1 MTHLDQHFKTR
12 PVLVL
17 HSNGHLLN
25 VNSRILEMAGID
37 ASTNIYGVLKDDAG
51 KPTGEL
57 MEMAAKYMAYRQTGN
72 PFFGGIR
79 TPSLLSYA
87 KSAVNCGVTTATDL
101 YATFNDESL
110 AAYEEASLT
119 PGYALRLMPAMN
131 TIEQPIEEG
140 LALMRQAMAMNNDRL
155 HHRLCKVMTDG
166 SIQGFTAR
174 LKWPGYFNGRPNG
187 LWNMEPAQLAELIMR
202 YHEAGMH
209 LHIHTNGDEASELM
223 LDAIEAAQEAHYRPD
238 HRHTLQHCQMADA
251 SQFRRMRKLGVCANL
266 FANHVHYWGDQHAAI
281 TMGPDRARRMDACA
295 TALRED
301 VALAIHSDAPV
312 TPMAPLFT
320 AWCAVNRLTESGAV
334 LGPDERI
341 SVEAAMHAVTLG
353 AAYTLAHGPSCR
365 QHRAWQICRFRHSS
379 RLATRRR
386 ARGNPRHRSCR
397 HHFRR
402 HLPRRGETAGLIA
415 QTEMDQQ
422 ITFTVI
428 GGFLGAGKTSF
439 VNRLLANT
447 DEIRFAILVNDFG
460 ALNIDQSL
468 IASQNSQIMQ
478 LSNGCICCSL
488 AGGLVDAMVSLMEW
502 RERIDHILIEASGVS
517 YPGRIMDFARIDP
530 ELRPGLTLVL
540 VDAASMP
547 SQLND
552 PRLAE
557 VIAAQMRDADLFLL
571 TKTDIAGD
579 GEVTQTYDYLA
590 THQSQAPV
598 VVARADDPDIIA
610 LLLSDDARSHLES
623 RAGDDRR
630 LLLDQSHNDW
640 PHPNFVSA
648 AMSTTAPIE
657 EAAFRSVRP

>member
-1 MTHLDQHFKTR
+1 MSQTTVFAAKEIITMNPSRPRATHVAVRDGRILAAGALDEMSGWGPYELNDDFAGHVLTPGFVEGHAHAMEGGIWDYTYVGFQDRWDPDGNRWPGVTSFDAVLARLKEAEARLPDAETPLFAWGLDPIYFDGGRMSVTHLDQVSKTR

-37 ASTNIYGVLKDDAG
+37 ASTNIYGVLKDEAG

-110 AAYEEASLT
+110 AAYEEASMT

-131 TIEQPIEEG
+131 TIEQPITEG
-140 LALMRQAMAMNNDRL
+140 LELMRKAMGMNNDRL

-187 LWNMEPAQLAELIMR
+187 LWNMEPGQLAELILR

-295 TALRED
+295 TALREG

-334 LGPDERI
+334 LGPEERI
-341 SVEAAMHAVTLG
+341 PVDDAIHAITLG
-353 AAYTLAHGPSCR
+353 AAYTLRMDHLIGSIEPGKYADFAVLEASPFDTAAQELRDIKVAGTISGGEFH
-365 QHRAWQICRFRHSS
+365 AA
-379 RLATRRR
+379 ATRQ
-386 ARGNPRHRSCR
+386 G
-397 HHFRR
+397 
-402 HLPRRGETAGLIA
+402 
-415 QTEMDQQ
+415 
-422 ITFTVI
+422 
-428 GGFLGAGKTSF
+428 
-439 VNRLLANT
+439 
-447 DEIRFAILVNDFG
+447 
-460 ALNIDQSL
+460 
-468 IASQNSQIMQ
+468 
-478 LSNGCICCSL
+478 
-488 AGGLVDAMVSLMEW
+488 
-502 RERIDHILIEASGVS
+502 
-517 YPGRIMDFARIDP
+517 
-530 ELRPGLTLVL
+530 
-540 VDAASMP
+540 
-547 SQLND
+547 
-552 PRLAE
+552 
-557 VIAAQMRDADLFLL
+557 
-571 TKTDIAGD
+571 
-579 GEVTQTYDYLA
+579 
-590 THQSQAPV
+590 
-598 VVARADDPDIIA
+598 
-610 LLLSDDARSHLES
+610 
-623 RAGDDRR
+623 
-630 LLLDQSHNDW
+630 
-640 PHPNFVSA
+640 
-648 AMSTTAPIE
+648 
-657 EAAFRSVRP
+657 

>member
-1 MTHLDQHFKTR
+1 MSQTTVFAAKDIITMNPSRPRATHVAVRDGRILAAGNLDEMSGWGPYELNDEFAGHVLTPGFVEGHAHAMEGGIWDYTYVGFQDRWDPDGNRWPGVTSFDAVLARLKEAEAQLPNGETPLFAWGLDPIYFDGGRMSVTHLDQVSKTR

-37 ASTNIYGVLKDDAG
+37 ASTNIYGVLKDEAG

-101 YATFNDESL
+101 YATFNDDSL

-131 TIEQPIEEG
+131 TIEQPITEG
-140 LALMRQAMAMNNDRL
+140 LELMRKAMAMNNDRL

-187 LWNMEPAQLAELIMR
+187 LWNMEPGQLAELILR

-295 TALRED
+295 TALREG

-334 LGPDERI
+334 LGPEERI
-341 SVEAAMHAVTLG
+341 SVEDAIHAITLG
-353 AAYTLAHGPSCR
+353 AAYTLRMDHLIGSVEPGKYADFAVLEASPFNAAPQELRDIKVAGTITGGEFH
-365 QHRAWQICRFRHSS
+365 AA
-379 RLATRRR
+379 ATRQ
-386 ARGNPRHRSCR
+386 G
-397 HHFRR
+397 
-402 HLPRRGETAGLIA
+402 
-415 QTEMDQQ
+415 
-422 ITFTVI
+422 
-428 GGFLGAGKTSF
+428 
-439 VNRLLANT
+439 
-447 DEIRFAILVNDFG
+447 
-460 ALNIDQSL
+460 
-468 IASQNSQIMQ
+468 
-478 LSNGCICCSL
+478 
-488 AGGLVDAMVSLMEW
+488 
-502 RERIDHILIEASGVS
+502 
-517 YPGRIMDFARIDP
+517 
-530 ELRPGLTLVL
+530 
-540 VDAASMP
+540 
-547 SQLND
+547 
-552 PRLAE
+552 
-557 VIAAQMRDADLFLL
+557 
-571 TKTDIAGD
+571 
-579 GEVTQTYDYLA
+579 
-590 THQSQAPV
+590 
-598 VVARADDPDIIA
+598 
-610 LLLSDDARSHLES
+610 
-623 RAGDDRR
+623 
-630 LLLDQSHNDW
+630 
-640 PHPNFVSA
+640 
-648 AMSTTAPIE
+648 
-657 EAAFRSVRP
+657 